1 MTVKDFLL
9 LREVLREEDAREWMN
24 ELPKPLSICGKIV
37 PDTLDDL
44 TIGEL
49 IELQNIGSDYDVSF
63 KPCMILFGLPEIKV
77 REEEA
82 SKIYGLFMWV
92 TSELERINKLFAKTS
107 IAPTSEETQ
116 AGIEELQFGMFGLI
130 DHYATRM
137 GITDHECVERVPWVR
152 VWKCLDMDAQRAKFQ
167 RRLQKILANK

>member
-9 LREVLREEDAREWMN
+9 LREVLREKDAREWMK
-24 ELPKPLSICGKIV
+24 ELPKPLSICGKAM
-37 PDTLDDL
+37 PETLDDL
-44 TIGEL
+44 TMGQL
-49 IELQNIGSDYDVSF
+49 IELQSIGNDYDVSF
-63 KPCMILFGLPEIKV
+63 KPCKVLLGLS
-77 REEEA
+77 EEEVRKEEA
-82 SKIYGLFMWV
+82 AKVYGLFMWI

-107 IAPTSEETQ
+107 ISPTSEETQ
-116 AGIEELQFGMFGLI
+116 AGIEDLQFGMFGLI

-137 GITDHECVERVPWVR
+137 GITDHECVEHVPWIR